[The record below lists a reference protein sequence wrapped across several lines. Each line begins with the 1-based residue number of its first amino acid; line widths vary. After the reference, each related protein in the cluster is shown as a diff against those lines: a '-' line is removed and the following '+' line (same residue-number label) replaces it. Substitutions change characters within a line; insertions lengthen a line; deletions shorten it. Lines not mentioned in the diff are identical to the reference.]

1 MSATTPQGTR
11 HTLMHLEEDDW
22 VGKLVLVRERA
33 LMVPEAL
40 PETAQGEERALNLI
54 LEDVH
59 ASGFTLDSPSSQGAE
74 AVAFLSETERSEPV
88 SSVALPG
95 DDEGAR
101 RFHCTESE
109 CNGSF
114 TRKSDLSRH
123 KVSFHERDKRFA
135 CLAVGCF
142 KKHTAPT
149 FTRGDKLAAHI
160 RTVHHQ
166 PGARFRCFGRHCQS
180 QENLSLPELAVHLDI
195 IDGAQVKLP
204 GGQHPRWLRRSRHED
219 SDIGIAV
226 AIHNARQWRRCRIW
240 SCSVS
245 KFGHEYVDH
254 LKTHSL
260 DELQAASAQLASEGI
275 EFIAADSLTPPS
287 TDAESQP
294 YTLIPARCPLGSC
307 QARPECEKTFAKH
320 ILSEHLLQQDLA
332 IKEHFLTGFVDDIS
346 WRKPHMRHPNG
357 GTLSSGVCRRCGLE
371 DWQHYQSFFRPLQ
384 DVIAELEPHR
394 VLLLHLCPDLA
405 VHQIYDYLR
414 D

>member
-1 MSATTPQGTR
+1 MPPGTR
-11 HTLMHLEEDDW
+11 HTLMHLEKDDW
-22 VGKLVLVRERA
+22 VGKLVLARERA

-40 PETAQGEERALNLI
+40 PQAAQREGRALNLI
-54 LEDVH
+54 LENVR
-59 ASGFTLDSPSSQGAE
+59 ASGSTSDGQLSQGAE
-74 AVAFLSETERSEPV
+74 IVACFSESECSGAVP
-88 SSVALPG
+88 SVALPS
-95 DDEGAR
+95 DDEGPR
-101 RFHCTESE
+101 RFHCTEAE

-114 TRKSDLSRH
+114 TRRSDVARH
-123 KVSFHERDKRFA
+123 KVTFHERDKRFA

-166 PGARFRCFGRHCQS
+166 PGARFRCFGRDCQS
-180 QENLSLPELAVHLDI
+180 QDKLSLPELAVHLDI

-204 GGQHPRWLRRSRHED
+204 GGQHPRWLRRSLHED

-226 AIHNARQWRRCRIW
+226 AIHNARQWRRCRVW

-254 LKTHSL
+254 LKSHTL

-275 EFIAADSLTPPS
+275 EFIAADSPTPPG
-287 TDAESQP
+287 TDADPLP

-320 ILSEHLLQQDLA
+320 ILSEHLLQQDPA
-332 IKEHFLTGFVDDIS
+332 TKEHFLTGFVDDIS

-357 GTLSSGVCRRCGLE
+357 GTLSSGVCRKCGLE
-371 DWQHYQSFFRPLQ
+371 DWRHYQSFFRPLQ

-394 VLLLHLCPDLA
+394 LLLLHLCPDLA

>member
-1 MSATTPQGTR
+1 MSATIPPGTQ
-11 HTLMHLEEDDW
+11 HTLMHLEKDDW
-22 VGKLVLVRERA
+22 VGKLVLMRERA

-40 PETAQGEERALNLI
+40 PQAAREAERALNLI

-59 ASGFTLDSPSSQGAE
+59 ASGSRSDRHLSQGAE
-74 AVAFLSETERSEPV
+74 TVAFSSESESSGAV
-88 SSVALPG
+88 SSVTQPSDG
-95 DDEGAR
+95 ER
-101 RFHCTESE
+101 TKRFLCVEFE
-109 CNGSF
+109 CNRSF
-114 TRKSDLSRH
+114 SRKSDLARH
-123 KVSFHERDKRFA
+123 KLTFHQRDKRFA
-135 CLAVGCF
+135 CPAVGCF

-149 FTRGDKLAAHI
+149 FARGDKLAAHI

-166 PGARFRCFGRHCQS
+166 PGARFRCSGRDCRS
-180 QENLSLPELAVHLDI
+180 QDNLSLQELTVHLDI
-195 IDGAQVKLP
+195 IDGAQVQLP

-254 LKTHSL
+254 LKSHSL
-260 DELQAASAQLASEGI
+260 EELQAASAQLASEGI
-275 EFIAADSLTPPS
+275 EFIAADSLTPPG
-287 TDAESQP
+287 TDADTQS

-320 ILSEHLLQQDLA
+320 ILSEHLLQQDPA
-332 IKEHFLTGFVDDIS
+332 IKEHFLTGFVDNLS

-357 GTLSSGVCRRCGLE
+357 GTLSSGVCRKCGME
-371 DWQHYQSFFRPLQ
+371 DWRHYQSFFRPLQ
-384 DVIAELEPHR
+384 DLIAELEPHR

-405 VHQIYDYLR
+405 VHQIFDYLR